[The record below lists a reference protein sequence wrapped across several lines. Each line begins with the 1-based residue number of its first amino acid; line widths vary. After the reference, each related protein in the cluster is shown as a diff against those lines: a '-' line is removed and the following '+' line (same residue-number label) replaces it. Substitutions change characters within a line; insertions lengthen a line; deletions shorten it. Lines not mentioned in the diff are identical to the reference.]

1 MSLLLEQ
8 HWNCPDSAGS
18 EACAQSE
25 PVPDARVADALT
37 GGGARGAAARGVCHA
52 LSRAIRCLDLP
63 LGAIGVSEQ
72 PDDYCVRACLDRET
86 TSF

>member
-1 MSLLLEQ
+1 
-8 HWNCPDSAGS
+8 
-18 EACAQSE
+18 
-25 PVPDARVADALT
+25 
-37 GGGARGAAARGVCHA
+37 
-52 LSRAIRCLDLP
+52 